1 MYEGGRKWDEGK
13 EEGTF
18 AELNAKKKRK
28 PIKTHAKVFFFFFN
42 INTVMNLAK
51 NQVKTSVDFQSANN
65 GAILKNSIVST

>member
-1 MYEGGRKWDEGK
+1 MQ
-13 EEGTF
+13 
-18 AELNAKKKRK
+18 KKKRK
-28 PIKTHAKVFFFFFN
+28 PIKTHAKVFFFFFFN

>member
-1 MYEGGRKWDEGK
+1 MQK
-13 EEGTF
+13 F
-18 AELNAKKKRK
+18 
-28 PIKTHAKVFFFFFN
+28 FFFFFN